1 MATEY
6 DGTLDNGR
14 KLALTIGVAYVLVGV
29 LGFFVTG
36 FDNFAK
42 PVPDEKLLG
51 IFQLNPLHNIVHL
64 LVGFG
69 GLALYKRRDTAK
81 LYGIALAAA
90 YGLTFVYGLA
100 VAGRETAANFVSLN
114 GADNVLH
121 LVSAIAGVAIVA
133 MLGRTATAVPSRSA
147 A

>member
-6 DGTLDNGR
+6 DGPLDAGR
-14 KLALTIGVAYVLVGV
+14 KLALAIGVAYVLVGV

-42 PVPDEKLLG
+42 PTDEKLLG

-90 YGLTFVYGLA
+90 YGLTFAYGLV
-100 VAGRETAANFVSLN
+100 VAGKDTAANFISLN
-114 GADNVLH
+114 GADNGLH
-121 LVSAIAGVAIVA
+121 LVSAIAGVVIVSLVGKA
-133 MLGRTATAVPSRSA
+133 AAAVPSRSA